1 MEQSQEQEQEQEQ
14 EQAEEQ
20 RADVAVLRR
29 HVLCGRREP
38 RRRRRHV
45 LCGDSVRSNSSYD
58 ELQDK

>member
-29 HVLCGRREP
+29 HVLCG
-38 RRRRRHV
+38 
-45 LCGDSVRSNSSYD
+45 DSVRSNSSYD